1 MATTRQQGRLDI
13 LDTVAITIVGL
24 YSVVAPFTK
33 VEESFNMQAIHD
45 VLYYGTDLEMYD
57 HRQFPGVVPRSFIG
71 AGLIGMFL
79 KPLRLIF
86 PSDTKLDFQLFARGI
101 LGVING
107 FSMVSLRRAIA
118 DNWKSNEPGVPKLVS
133 IWYLLFQFSQF
144 HVVFYASR
152 ALPNMLAFP
161 LVTKAIQDVLFGQ
174 FTSAIGLISFAA
186 IVFRSELILLAGSLA
201 LVLLVSR
208 RVGIFQTVRSGL
220 QGAAIGAFLSILVDG
235 YFWQNTVFKL
245 PDRPVFI
252 PELYG
257 FIYNVIMGKSS
268 LWGVEPWHAYFTK
281 HIPNMATNPVT
292 IGLIPAG
299 LVFNSPTGLRILA
312 ATAALFVAIYS
323 AQPHKEWRFVV
334 YIMPIV
340 AVTAANGATYCWT
353 RLRRGS
359 PAIFKMLN
367 LVILLSTI
375 GAYFV
380 SFAKLQT
387 SSLNYPGG
395 DALHRFNTIF
405 DPSLES
411 HLPVTVHLDVPVCMT
426 GATRFGEVHNSSMVV
441 YDKTEDEKQ
450 LVSIWRSFDY
460 VITVTDDKSSLPSEP
475 GHVWKAI
482 SSVKGF
488 RGLNKQFLGEALET
502 FLQDPQAFVTNFIES
517 LRYSRSLKSDLKAL
531 YYKVIHL
538 DDVVFIYRKIPHN
551 VNDI

>member
-1 MATTRQQGRLDI
+1 MATTRQQGRVDI
-13 LDTVAITIVGL
+13 LDTVAITLVGL

-45 VLYYGTDLEMYD
+45 VLYYGSDLEMYD

-79 KPLRLIF
+79 KPLKVIF

-101 LGVING
+101 LGVVNAY
-107 FSMVSLRRAIA
+107 SMVSLRRAIA
-118 DNWKSNEPGVPKLVS
+118 DNWKSDEPGVPRIVS

-161 LVTKAIQDVLFGQ
+161 LVTKAVQDVLFGE

-186 IVFRSELILLAGSLA
+186 IVFRAELILFAGSLA
-201 LVLLVSR
+201 LVVLLARKAS
-208 RVGIFQTVRSGL
+208 IFQIVRAGFQGL
-220 QGAAIGAFLSILVDG
+220 AVGALLSMIVDG

-245 PDRPVFI
+245 PDRPVFV
-252 PELYG
+252 PEIYG
-257 FIYNVIMGKSS
+257 FVYNVVMGKSS

-299 LVFNSPTGLRILA
+299 LAFNSPTGLRILA
-312 ATAALFVAIYS
+312 AAATLFVAIYS

-359 PAIFKMLN
+359 PPIFKMLN
-367 LVILLSTI
+367 LVLVLSTV
-375 GAYFV
+375 GAYLV

-395 DALHRFNTIF
+395 DALHRFNTVF
-405 DPSLES
+405 DPSFES

-426 GATRFGEVHNSSMVV
+426 GATRFGEIHNSSMVI
-441 YDKTEDEKQ
+441 YDKTEDEIQ
-450 LVSIWRSFDY
+450 LQNTWRSFDY
-460 VITVTDDKSSLPSEP
+460 VITVTDDTSSLPSEP

-488 RGLNKQFLGEALET
+488 RGLNKQFLSET
-502 FLQDPQAFVTNFIES
+502 LDAFFQDPQTFTTDLIES
-517 LRYSRSLKSDLKAL
+517 LRYSKSLKSDLKAL
-531 YYKVIHL
+531 YYRAIHL
-538 DDVVFIYRKIPHN
+538 DDVVFIYKKVPHN
-551 VNDI
+551 VNEI

>member
-1 MATTRQQGRLDI
+1 MATTRQQGRVDI
-13 LDTVAITIVGL
+13 LDTVAITLIGL
-24 YSVVAPFTK
+24 YSVIAPFTK

-45 VLYYGTDLEMYD
+45 VLYYGSDLEMYD

-79 KPLRLIF
+79 KPLKVIF

-101 LGVING
+101 LGVVNAY
-107 FSMVSLRRAIA
+107 SMVSLRRAIA
-118 DNWKSNEPGVPKLVS
+118 DNWKSNEPGVPRIIS

-161 LVTKAIQDVLFGQ
+161 LVTKAIQNVLFGE

-186 IVFRSELILLAGSLA
+186 IVFRAELILFAGSLA
-201 LVLLVSR
+201 LVVLISR
-208 RVGIFQTVRSGL
+208 KASVFQIVRAGFQGLAVGAV
-220 QGAAIGAFLSILVDG
+220 LSMVVDG

-245 PDRPVFI
+245 PDRPVFV
-252 PELYG
+252 PEIYG
-257 FIYNVIMGKSS
+257 FVYNVVMGKSS

-299 LVFNSPTGLRILA
+299 LAFNSPTGLRILA
-312 ATAALFVAIYS
+312 AAATLFVAIYS

-359 PAIFKMLN
+359 PPVFKMLN
-367 LVILLSTI
+367 LVLALSTV
-375 GAYFV
+375 GAYLV
-380 SFAKLQT
+380 CFAKLQT

-395 DALHRFNTIF
+395 EALHKFNTIF
-405 DPSLES
+405 DPSFES
-411 HLPVTVHLDVPVCMT
+411 HLPVTVHLDVPVCMS
-426 GATRFGEVHNSSMVV
+426 GATRFGEIHNSTMVI
-441 YDKTEDEKQ
+441 YDKTEDAKQ
-450 LVSIWRSFDY
+450 LQNIWRSFNY
-460 VITVTDDKSSLPSEP
+460 VITVTDDTSSLPSEP

-488 RGLNKQFLGEALET
+488 RGLNKQFLSETLEA
-502 FLQDPQAFVTNFIES
+502 FLQDPQSFTLDFIES
-517 LRYSRSLKSDLKAL
+517 LRYSKSLKSDLKTL
-531 YYKVIHL
+531 YYKSIHL
-538 DDVVFIYRKIPHN
+538 DDVVFIYRKVPHN
-551 VNDI
+551 VSDI

>member
-1 MATTRQQGRLDI
+1 MDI
-13 LDTVAITIVGL
+13 LDTVAITLVGL

-45 VLYYGTDLEMYD
+45 VLYYGSDLEMYD

-79 KPLRLIF
+79 KPLKVIF

-101 LGVING
+101 LGVVNAY
-107 FSMVSLRRAIA
+107 SMVLLRRAIA
-118 DNWKSNEPGVPKLVS
+118 DNWKSDEPGVPRIVS

-161 LVTKAIQDVLFGQ
+161 LVTKAVQDVLFGE

-186 IVFRSELILLAGSLA
+186 IVFRAELILFAGSLA
-201 LVLLVSR
+201 LVVLLARKAS
-208 RVGIFQTVRSGL
+208 IFQIVRAGFQGL
-220 QGAAIGAFLSILVDG
+220 AVGALLSMIVDG

-245 PDRPVFI
+245 PDRPVFV
-252 PELYG
+252 PEIYG
-257 FIYNVIMGKSS
+257 FVYNVVMGKSS

-299 LVFNSPTGLRILA
+299 LAFNSPTGLRILA
-312 ATAALFVAIYS
+312 AAATLFVAIYS

-359 PAIFKMLN
+359 PPIFKMLN
-367 LVILLSTI
+367 LVLVLSTV
-375 GAYFV
+375 GAYLV

-395 DALHRFNTIF
+395 DALHRFNTVF
-405 DPSLES
+405 DPSFES

-426 GATRFGEVHNSSMVV
+426 GATRFGEIHNSSMVI
-441 YDKTEDEKQ
+441 YDKTEDEIQ
-450 LVSIWRSFDY
+450 LQNTWRSFDY
-460 VITVTDDKSSLPSEP
+460 VITVTDDTSSLPSEP

-488 RGLNKQFLGEALET
+488 RGLNKQFLSET
-502 FLQDPQAFVTNFIES
+502 LDAFFQDPQTFTTDLIES
-517 LRYSRSLKSDLKAL
+517 LRYSKSLKSDLKAL
-531 YYKVIHL
+531 YYRAIHL
-538 DDVVFIYRKIPHN
+538 DDVVFIYKKVPHN
-551 VNDI
+551 VNEI